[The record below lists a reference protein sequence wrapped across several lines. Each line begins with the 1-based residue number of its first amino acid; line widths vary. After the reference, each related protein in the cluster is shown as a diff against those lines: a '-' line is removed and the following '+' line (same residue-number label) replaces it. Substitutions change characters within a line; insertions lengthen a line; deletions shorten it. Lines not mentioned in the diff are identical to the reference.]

1 MKYELHIIKDIV
13 SSFFKRAALAVV
25 GISIL
30 SSLLIYFYQHYSFYD
45 TLAKDIKANVD
56 AALYKYNE
64 NLKYTPRDILQ
75 DDVKNFMQKHDFI
88 MIEIY
93 DDKKEEFYGF
103 KAKGKKYRE
112 AIKLLDKHDEYVIH
126 EFPKTEYM
134 SYNFFE
140 IEGDHYF
147 LQIFYPIY
155 KNEKLLG
162 YIEGISYV
170 DKLMVSRFKRGI
182 VAAIINVLVT
192 IIIFSLSI
200 FPIIYFAYKK
210 LSQNQ
215 KELLSSN
222 IMTINTLGS
231 AIALRDSDTNK
242 HNYRVTIYAIKLA
255 EVVGLDR
262 ENIKKLI
269 KGAFL
274 HDVGKI
280 GISDNILLKNGN
292 LNEEEFK
299 IMKNHVIKGIDIVKN
314 DSWLSDGQDVIL
326 CHHEKFDGSGY
337 PNSLEGYNI
346 PITARIFSIVDVFDA
361 LTSKRPYKDAFSYKN
376 SIEIIIQSSGTHFDP
391 SIVEMFLKIS
401 NQLYKDI
408 KDKDEKS
415 LKKELEDLI
424 EKYFLH

>member
-1 MKYELHIIKDIV
+1 MKYELNIIKDIA
-13 SSFFKRAALAVV
+13 SSFFKRAALALV

-30 SSLLIYFYQHYSFYD
+30 SSFLVYFYQHYSFYD
-45 TLAKDIKANVD
+45 TLANDIKTNVD

-64 NLKYTPRDILQ
+64 NLKNTPRDILQ
-75 DDVKNFMQKHDFI
+75 EDVKTFMQKHDFI

-103 KAKGKKYRE
+103 KAKGQKYRK
-112 AIKLLDKHDEYVIH
+112 AIELLNSHDEYVIH
-126 EFPKTEYM
+126 DFPKSEYM

-140 IEGDHYF
+140 IEGEHYF

-155 KNEKLLG
+155 KDQKLLG

-182 VAAIINVLVT
+182 VAAIVNVLLT
-192 IIIFSLSI
+192 IIIFTLSI
-200 FPIIYFAYKK
+200 FPIIYFAYKQ
-210 LSQNQ
+210 LRQNQ

-231 AIALRDSDTNK
+231 AIALRDSDTNE

-255 EVVGLDR
+255 EAVGLDKD
-262 ENIKKLI
+262 EIKKLI

-280 GISDNILLKNGN
+280 GISDNILLKNGS
-292 LNEEEFK
+292 LDEEEFK
-299 IMKNHVIKGIDIVKN
+299 TMKQHVLKGIDIVKN
-314 DSWLSDGQDVIL
+314 DSWLSEGKDVIL

-346 PITARIFSIVDVFDA
+346 PIVARIFSIVDVFDA
-361 LTSKRPYKDAFSYKN
+361 LTSKRPYKEAFSYEN
-376 SIEIIIQSSGTHFDP
+376 SIEIIQESSGTQFDP
-391 SIVEMFLKIS
+391 SIVELFLKIS
-401 NQLYKDI
+401 SGLYEDI

-415 LKKELEDLI
+415 LKKDLEDLI